1 MVNSWQKRFKLWL
14 WLTIA
19 SLSGGNLAVWF
30 SFHHLPKRCDDVL
43 AACVSTAAA
52 VGIIVCTQRNTL
64 TKRIGKANLNDSHT

>member
-30 SFHHLPKRCDDVL
+30 SFHHLSRLRDDVS
-43 AACVSTAAA
+43 AACVSTAA

-64 TKRIGKANLNDSHT
+64 TKRIGKANLNDPHT